1 MTLNR
6 LAWITSKAIVF
17 VIIVASVTHGVYIL
31 TKNLIDS
38 GVDHY
43 ASLFI
48 GIFYFFISLGG
59 AFIIWNL
66 IFRNCPS
73 RNN

>member
-17 VIIVASVTHGVYIL
+17 VMMVASVTQGVYIL
-31 TKNLIDS
+31 TKTLIDS
-38 GVDHY
+38 GIDHY
-43 ASLFI
+43 ASVVI
-48 GIFYFFISLGG
+48 GMFYFFISLGG
-59 AFIIWNL
+59 ACIIWNL